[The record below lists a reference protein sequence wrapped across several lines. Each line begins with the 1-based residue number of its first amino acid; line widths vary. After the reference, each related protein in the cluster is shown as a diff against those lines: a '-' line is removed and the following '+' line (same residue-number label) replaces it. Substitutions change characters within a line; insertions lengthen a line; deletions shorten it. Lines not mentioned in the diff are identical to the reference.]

1 MLKINLR
8 DLLRSALIGIGIWL
22 GNFLADFLLF
32 LAAVLFFSLPLILS
46 QMISYL
52 LSAFNRYFLI
62 RKIRYANL
70 YRQND
75 ARRFFRFLAISIAI
89 TVLSA
94 GLLILLCFGLTIP
107 VAYAKL
113 GVTAGTAWLNGQ
125 INRLIF
131 GKETAALKK

>member
-22 GNFLADFLLF
+22 GNVLTDFLLF

-62 RKIRYANL
+62 RKIRYSNL
-70 YRQND
+70 NRKSDGQ
-75 ARRFFRFLAISIAI
+75 RFFRFLALSIAI
-89 TVLSA
+89 TALSA
-94 GLLILLCFGLTIP
+94 GLLILFCFGLTLP
-107 VAYAKL
+107 VATAKL
-113 GVTAGTAWLNGQ
+113 GITAVTAWLNGQ

-131 GKETAALKK
+131 GKEAAPLKK